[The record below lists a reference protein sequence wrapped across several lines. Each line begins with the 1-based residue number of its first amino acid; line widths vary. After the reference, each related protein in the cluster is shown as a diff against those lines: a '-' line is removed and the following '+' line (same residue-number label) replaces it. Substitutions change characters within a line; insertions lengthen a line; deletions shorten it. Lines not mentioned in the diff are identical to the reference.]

1 MDTGNPVVQ
10 NNTQNATAAGG
21 AQANVIP
28 TPVIQDDLSAKF
40 EALEAENKRIAS
52 ERDNYK
58 RGLLKAKG
66 KIDED
71 IDSEDLEEKVARIA
85 DERLAN
91 SRLAEI
97 AREQDDI
104 IRKALKENNELK
116 LALKN
121 KSGTPPASVGIHSEG
136 PSVQDGLVTSE
147 QLAAFKAQGKDD
159 KWIEA
164 YKKNLRKKI

>member
-1 MDTGNPVVQ
+1 MEQ
-10 NNTQNATAAGG
+10 E
-21 AQANVIP
+21 
-28 TPVIQDDLSAKF
+28 DLSVKF
-40 EALEAENKRIAS
+40 EALEAENKRLTG

-66 KIDED
+66 KIVEDIVDED
-71 IDSEDLEEKVARIA
+71 PDEKMQRIA
-85 DERLAN
+85 EATVAN

-121 KSGTPPASVGIHSEG
+121 KSGTPPASIGTHVGG
-136 PSVQDGLVTSE
+136 PEVQDTSVTPE
-147 QLAAFKAQGKDD
+147 QLAYFKAQKWDD
-159 KWIEA
+159 KKIEN
-164 YKKNLRKKI
+164 YKKNLRKKL